1 MTIPQILVLSSA
13 FVLSALV
20 IWYFF
25 FSKTEGVRLG
35 ASGGVQEANIIVKG
49 GYTPDVLVV
58 KAGQPVR
65 LNFTRKETA
74 SCSEMVLFPDFDKSA
89 KLPTNETVAIEFTPE
104 KAGEYDFQCQMGML
118 HGKLIVPPG
127 GNVGILSTFS
137 DTESQLFSV
146 IKKMVIIT

>member
-1 MTIPQILVLSSA
+1 MDIIQISVLIGA

-25 FSKTEGVRLG
+25 FSKTEGVQV
-35 ASGGVQEANIIVKG
+35 AATSGIQETNIIVKG

-65 LNFTRKETA
+65 LNFTRQETA

-89 KLPTNETVAIEFTPE
+89 SLPTGETVSIEFTPD

-118 HGKLIVPPG
+118 RGKLIV
-127 GNVGILSTFS
+127 
-137 DTESQLFSV
+137 E
-146 IKKMVIIT
+146 